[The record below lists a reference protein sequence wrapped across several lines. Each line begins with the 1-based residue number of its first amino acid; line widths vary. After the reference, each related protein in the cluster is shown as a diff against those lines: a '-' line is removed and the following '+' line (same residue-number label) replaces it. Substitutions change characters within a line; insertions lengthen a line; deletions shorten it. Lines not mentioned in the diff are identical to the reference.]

1 MEEVNKELIKYIE
14 DEVLP
19 QYDKNDKGHGL
30 SHIKYVIERCFK
42 LLKQFSNINKDMI
55 YAIAAFHDIAHHIDK
70 DNHEFLSAEIFYENE
85 KMQEFFTD
93 EQRIIIKEAI
103 EDHRASLEYVPR
115 SDYGKIISTAD
126 RNVDV
131 ATSLKRT
138 HAYTIKNFKNLDTNK
153 IIERAYKHIKEK
165 FGNNG
170 YAKIYCKDEEFD
182 KFKEEIKELLEDK
195 EKFIS
200 TYLEVNEILDKAI

>member
-1 MEEVNKELIKYIE
+1 
-14 DEVLP
+14 
-19 QYDKNDKGHGL
+19 
-30 SHIKYVIERCFK
+30 
-42 LLKQFSNINKDMI
+42 MI

-70 DNHEFLSAEIFYENE
+70 DNHEVLSAEIFYQNA
-85 KMQEFFTD
+85 KMKEFFNE
-93 EQRIIIKEAI
+93 EQRKIIKEAI
-103 EDHRASLEYVPR
+103 EDHRVSLEYVPR

-153 IIERAYKHIKEK
+153 IIERAYNHIKEK

-182 KFKEEIKELLEDK
+182 KFKEEIR
-195 EKFIS
+195 I
-200 TYLEVNEILDKAI
+200 VGR

>member
-14 DEVLP
+14 DEILP
-19 QYDKNDKGHGL
+19 QYDKNDKRHGL

-70 DNHEFLSAEIFYENE
+70 DNHEFLSAEIFYQNA

-115 SDYGKIISTAD
+115 NDYGKIISTAD
-126 RNVDV
+126 RNVSIKS
-131 ATSLKRT
+131 SLKRT
-138 HAYTIKNFKNLDTNK
+138 HAYTLKHYQDYDLNQM
-153 IIERAYKHIKEK
+153 IERAYNHIREK
-165 FGNNG
+165 FGVNG

-182 KFKEEIKELLEDK
+182 KFKEKVQELLEDK

-200 TYLEVNEILDKAI
+200 TYLEVNDILDKAI